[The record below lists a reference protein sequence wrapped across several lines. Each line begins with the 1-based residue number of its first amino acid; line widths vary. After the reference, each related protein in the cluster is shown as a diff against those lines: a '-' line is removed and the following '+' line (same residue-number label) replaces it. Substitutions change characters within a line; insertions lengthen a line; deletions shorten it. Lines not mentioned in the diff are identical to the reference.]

1 MSSSDSEY
9 GRELAAAAGVEPA
22 PAAEASSP
30 PRVLI
35 SGGEPLALGLM
46 AFALGTLIVGMALA
60 GVFPAGALGGV
71 VPVVAGFCG
80 IALFTSSWWSLLLGE
95 SLLAATFGTVSGF
108 FFSLAALL
116 LGLYHNWYAVPVGS
130 APAVEEIFYIV
141 WCCFFIALFVPFLRF
156 PLIYP
161 LTVFMVVTLL
171 ALAATSV
178 FTASATIQTA
188 AGAATLSVS
197 FLLFWEWLNV
207 TMTSVGMS
215 WVPPLGRVLVLGT
228 AEGQAN

>member
-1 MSSSDSEY
+1 MAIPESEY
-9 GRELAAAAGVEPA
+9 ERELAATAGAEPTAAADAA
-22 PAAEASSP
+22 PP

-46 AFALGTLIVGMALA
+46 AFALGTLVVGMGLV
-60 GVFPAGALGGV
+60 GVFPASALGGV
-71 VPVVAGFCG
+71 IPIVAGFCG

-116 LGLYHNWYAVPVGS
+116 LGLFHNWYAIPASSVP
-130 APAVEEIFYIV
+130 AAEEIFYIV

-156 PLIYP
+156 PVIYP
-161 LTVFMVVTLL
+161 LTVLMVIVLL
-171 ALAATSV
+171 ALAAASV
-178 FTASATIQTA
+178 FTGSSVIQTA
-188 AGAATLSVS
+188 SGVATLAAS

-207 TMTSVGMS
+207 TMTSVGMPK
-215 WVPPLGRVLVLGT
+215 VPPLGKILTIGGT
-228 AEGQAN
+228 SD